1 VQVVAVLGSDLFP
14 PILIVFVWFDGQLG
28 HSIRCVLVVRAS
40 ALVSNWSNRP
50 FSGSKAT

>member
-1 VQVVAVLGSDLFP
+1 MRGVVALEPCLSP
-14 PILIVFVWFDGQLG
+14 PILIVFVWFDEQLG
-28 HSIRCVLVVRAS
+28 HSIRCVLAVRAS